1 MLGQKAN
8 HLPKR
13 LLQSGRLSNWSFKSK
28 AIKACLFL
36 LISYLAISCG
46 TQDNIPN
53 INNVMGS
60 INQYEQSLQGEIFQ
74 LRNANRLISAN
85 SDIRDMT
92 WLLVWDISGEISIE
106 TSTNSES
113 KTYNLANAIKRN
125 GTFLL
130 PSQSDLNNPEGLPEN
145 GTFRVL
151 EFEYSLREIKGRILR
166 VGRQTLL
173 HMKDA
178 ITSHSAYTENTA
190 PVEAFFKLTFA
201 RATHSYFINSN
212 SQNAKGMVDQLL
224 RNRQTYVFIS
234 HLYWTGINTS
244 TSLPGVP
251 GVGISFNRGNSSG
264 NNFGLS
270 TNTPSNPYNRLNTTT
285 PYLDTTLNGKVDV
298 SIDLLSLT
306 ESDEN
311 RIINIFFQQTARDFQ
326 NPYQVEGVRVI
337 LTTNSNDQDTSK
349 FGRIRLRQKTLNPFH
364 FVFDISA
371 SQLNASIN
379 ITSNISNLIFIDPFE
394 DAGIQRGLISEIGV
408 RKDRGIFNKIVLTPL
423 RWLGEKTIGRIF

>member
-36 LISYLAISCG
+36 LISYLSMSCG

-60 INQYEQSLQGEIFQ
+60 INQYEQWLQAEIFR

-92 WLLVWDISGEISIE
+92 WLLVWDIGGEISIE
-106 TSTNSES
+106 TSTKSES

-145 GTFRVL
+145 ETFRVL

-166 VGRQTLL
+166 VGKQTLIY
-173 HMKDA
+173 MKDA
-178 ITSHSAYTENTA
+178 ITSQTVFIENTA

-201 RATHSYFINSN
+201 RASHSYFINSN
-212 SQNAKGMVDQLL
+212 SQNAQAMVDQQL

-244 TSLPGVP
+244 ASIPGVP
-251 GVGISFNRGNSSG
+251 GVGISINRGNSG
-264 NNFGLS
+264 NNLGLR
-270 TNTPSNPYNRLNTTT
+270 NTPYNNDPRLNTTT
-285 PYLDTTLNGKVDV
+285 PYLDSTLSGKVDV

-306 ESDEN
+306 ETDEH

-326 NPYQVEGVRVI
+326 NPRQVEGVRVI
-337 LTTNSNDQDTSK
+337 LSTNSNDEDLSN
-349 FGRIRLRQKTLNPFH
+349 FGRTYLRQKTLNPFH

-371 SQLNASIN
+371 SQLNASIK
-379 ITSNISNLIFIDPFE
+379 ITSNVSNLVFINPFE

-408 RKDRGIFNKIVLTPL
+408 RKDRGILNKIIVTPL
-423 RWLGEKTIGRIF
+423 RWLGENTIGRIF